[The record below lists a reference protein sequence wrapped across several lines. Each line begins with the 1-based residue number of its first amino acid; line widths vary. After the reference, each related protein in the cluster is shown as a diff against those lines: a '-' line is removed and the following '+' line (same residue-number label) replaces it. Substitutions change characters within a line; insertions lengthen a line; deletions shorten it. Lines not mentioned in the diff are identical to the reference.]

1 MIPAIADICAIDFL
15 YAHLSRSCWRTP
27 VPMISKPT
35 STAASLTVLPDPPDP
50 PTPIGVIAGG
60 GQLPI
65 AVVRGLREA
74 GHAVHGLGLSRQF
87 DRDLPRLCTTFREVG
102 LMRIGSWARVL
113 RRLNVHHAIMV
124 GYVDK
129 AKLMHDPW
137 RVLKYIPDMR
147 TARAWYRHLRHD
159 RRSHAL
165 LGAIASELDH
175 DGVSLIDSTYP
186 IPDQMAVAG
195 LMTQKRPTPQQI
207 ADIQFV
213 WPILNDMLRLDI
225 GQAISVRDR
234 DVIAVEA
241 VEGTDRMIERSGVLC
256 KARGWVL
263 CKGARVGHDRRSD
276 VPTVGLR
283 TIEKL
288 YENGGRTLA
297 VSAGNVIMLERERMV
312 DAADRLGVSIVGVPV
327 ANENL
332 ATILSGTVD
341 ASLREPKT
349 STVVAPIR

>member
-1 MIPAIADICAIDFL
+1 MSP
-15 YAHLSRSCWRTP
+15 
-27 VPMISKPT
+27 KPT
-35 STAASLTVLPDPPDP
+35 TTAASLTVLPDPPAP
-50 PTPIGVIAGG
+50 PTPVGLIAGG
-60 GQLPI
+60 GQLPL

-74 GHAVHGLGLSRQF
+74 GHPVHGLGLSRQY

-102 LMRIGSWARVL
+102 LMRIGSWARTL
-113 RRLNVHHAIMV
+113 KGLGVHHAIMV

-137 RVLKYIPDMR
+137 RVFKYIPDFR

-195 LMTQKRPTPQQI
+195 LMTQKRPTPQQA

-241 VEGTDRMIERSGVLC
+241 VEGTDRMIERSGALC

-283 TIEKL
+283 TIENL
-288 YENGGRTLA
+288 YANGGRCLA

-327 ANENL
+327 SVENL
-332 ATILSGTVD
+332 SAVLNG
-341 ASLREPKT
+341 SLDPTMREPKT
-349 STVVAPIR
+349 ASVVVPTR